1 MESKSGSGRSTQ
13 APQAIPGP
21 LHVMHRLDSDEGN
34 ESKVGPKARTLASLH
49 PVDSDPGPHRM
60 PLMDLK
66 SAPRPGLEIQW
77 IPSIQTLVLI

>member
-1 MESKSGSGRSTQ
+1 
-13 APQAIPGP
+13 
-21 LHVMHRLDSDEGN
+21 MHRLDSDEGN

-77 IPSIQTLVLI
+77 DPVDSDPGPNLMNRMHLTKGPRPGL